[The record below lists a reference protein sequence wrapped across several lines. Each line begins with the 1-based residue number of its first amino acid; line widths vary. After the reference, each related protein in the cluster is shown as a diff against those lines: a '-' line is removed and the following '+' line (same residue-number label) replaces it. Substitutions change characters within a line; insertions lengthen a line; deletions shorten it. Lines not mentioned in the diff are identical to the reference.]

1 MDILFS
7 STKLAKILNSTK
19 ELRKCYGAD
28 CGGRIGRR
36 LDDLRAADNLAVIRK
51 LPQMRCHELTGD
63 RKGQLAVDVKH
74 PQRIVFEPADEPVPK
89 TPDGGLDWGNVRT
102 IRILEVIDYHG

>member
-51 LPQMRCHELTGD
+51 LSQMRCHELTGD
-63 RKGQLAVDVKH
+63 RKGQLAADVN
-74 PQRIVFEPADEPVPK
+74 
-89 TPDGGLDWGNVRT
+89 GGLDWENVRT